1 MQNLTEKEFLEI
13 IRKQRIKPVYQP
25 IISFRKG
32 KIIAYEALS
41 RVTDEYKDVAID
53 ELFQMAHQLGC
64 LWELEK
70 ICRSMAMK
78 NAHGKPKN
86 AKLFLNVDGQ
96 VILDKEFVKGFT
108 KEKLVQNGLKTS
120 DIVFEITER
129 SDVEN
134 RDMLRNLVK
143 HYESQG
149 FAIAIDDIGSGYS
162 GLNRMNYLN
171 PQYIKVDYELVHNIH
186 KSKSQRSIVGLLAN
200 HCKEMK
206 YVLIAE
212 GIENKEELECLI
224 QLGVDCG
231 QGYYLAKP
239 KNEFGDI
246 SEERKKVIRHCR
258 EQVKKKKYKNTRE
271 INSISRMGMVLYPE
285 CTAMRAYNLFM
296 MDEKLEE
303 IAVVDRKSH
312 LHGVLIRDKF
322 IRYCKFHESCM
333 EDNGTKL
340 RDIVAGDIQF
350 CVAARETIH
359 RAARQA
365 MSRTKEECFD
375 SFAVVDEGRYQGVV
389 SIKELIRALAENDSE
404 K

>member
-108 KEKLVQNGLKTS
+108 KEKLVQNGIKTS

-246 SEERKKVIRHCR
+246 SEERKK
-258 EQVKKKKYKNTRE
+258 
-271 INSISRMGMVLYPE
+271 
-285 CTAMRAYNLFM
+285 
-296 MDEKLEE
+296 
-303 IAVVDRKSH
+303 
-312 LHGVLIRDKF
+312 
-322 IRYCKFHESCM
+322 
-333 EDNGTKL
+333 
-340 RDIVAGDIQF
+340 
-350 CVAARETIH
+350 
-359 RAARQA
+359 
-365 MSRTKEECFD
+365 
-375 SFAVVDEGRYQGVV
+375 
-389 SIKELIRALAENDSE
+389 
-404 K
+404 